1 MIGDINS
8 IFEEE
13 DLKKRQQKL
22 LVNINKSFSNKEYAK
37 FLKIARRLSSYYSLI
52 SIDPLIFHGVHSRN
66 TKLEFRNSYRFIF
79 DRIKNKPAYFLCSWG
94 VSTEEPRHADFVRE
108 IEEDLLTEYPKFK
121 FIHLGNTLRQVE
133 TFRKYE
139 LNAIFCN
146 QNCFLDERIFK
157 PLPDV
162 ERKYDAVYDARIIEI
177 KRHFLAAEIKNLA
190 LIYAETDPSEYD
202 ADYIIKTKGSLINAH
217 YFNHSP
223 IGEYRNLSVRDI
235 NRGLNESRVGLC
247 LSPVEGAMYASAQYL
262 LSGLPVVST
271 PSLGGRD
278 VFFDDRYVAIV
289 EADPKAVKRGVE
301 DLISRNV
308 SPDFIRQ
315 NTLEKIKSH
324 RQRFIRLVQDIYD
337 REGANRDFQAEWDK
351 IFFNKLLR
359 PQSHIE
365 TIKKII

>member
-1 MIGDINS
+1 MKKHLSDGKKSLS
-8 IFEEE
+8 IKDHE
-13 DLKKRQQKL
+13 
-22 LVNINKSFSNKEYAK
+22 K
-37 FLKIARRLSSYYSLI
+37 FLKLARKLSASYFVVST
-52 SIDPLIFHGVHSRN
+52 DPLIFHVVHSR
-66 TKLEFRNSYRFIF
+66 TTASDFKNSYRFLF
-79 DRIKNKPAYFLCSWG
+79 DRIKNKPAYFICTWQWH
-94 VSTEEPRHADFVRE
+94 TEEPRHADFVRQ
-108 IEEDLLTEYPKFK
+108 IEQDLLREYPNFK

-139 LNAIFCN
+139 LNTIFCN

-157 PLPDV
+157 PLPDT
-162 ERKYDAVYDARIIEI
+162 EKKYDAVYDARIIEF

-190 LIYAETDPSEYD
+190 LIYAQTYSLEFD
-202 ADYIIKTKGSLINAH
+202 ADYIIKTKQSLREAH
-217 YFNHSP
+217 YLNFLKSDKFQHM
-223 IGEYRNLSVRDI
+223 EMEEI
-235 NRGLNESRVGLC
+235 NKALNESRVGLC

-301 DLISRNV
+301 DLISRNF

-315 NTLEKIKSH
+315 NTLEKMKAH

-337 REGANRDFQAEWDK
+337 REGTKRDFQAEWDK
-351 IFFNKLLR
+351 IFFNKMLK

-365 TIKKII
+365 TIKQII